1 MYFFTGFVL
10 GAMYSVYKIKSHDHH
25 YQVIQQHSDPI
36 SIDGHQNPP
45 LTKKFCKIC
54 LTNIIGKDHHC
65 VWIDACISQDNMPY
79 FLSFLA
85 CIFMSL
91 VCAGLIFLT
100 SICLPLR
107 EIGPILIPDLWCLR
121 WNTHFEGD
129 PKLTWT
135 AGIHCFL
142 LAIPISMLLIAKG
155 SPFLV
160 RAIWKRYQQ
169 VNSKRKENQ
178 RL

>member
-1 MYFFTGFVL
+1 M
-10 GAMYSVYKIKSHDHH
+10 GAMYSVYKLKSYDHH
-25 YQVIQQHSDPI
+25 YQVLQHSD
-36 SIDGHQNPP
+36 SNSSHQASVHLPR
-45 LTKKFCKIC
+45 KFCKIC

-107 EIGPILIPDLWCLR
+107 EIGPILIPDLRCLR
-121 WNTHFEGD
+121 WNTHFEGN
-129 PKLTWT
+129 PNLTWT

-142 LAIPISMLLIAKG
+142 LAMPIFLLFIFKG
-155 SPFLV
+155 SPYLV
-160 RAIWKRYQQ
+160 RAILKRYRMAIG
-169 VNSKRKENQ
+169 SKIQNQ